1 MKYILL
7 LLVGALL
14 GAALTF
20 YIFVGAP
27 RMKQAQTGAPLQAP
41 EAAGDPPGTAVLTL
55 DEKFFDTLLTTIF
68 RDLSAPAFRL
78 AQMPKESQVAAMAAQ
93 PAGFSFVQ
101 AQEQQGG
108 GGGCTNQIVVAQ
120 EGGGVRTG
128 VSLKNGQVVAPL
140 AFSGSREVFGN
151 CMNFRGAADAQ
162 ITLYFKPEEQTLYG
176 QIEVTSVNLEGVSP
190 LASPFVTGFVQ
201 TAINQKV
208 NPLVL
213 MRGAQLSLNI
223 PVQASNGTLRAQA
236 KDVRSEVKDG
246 ALRLHVTYDFSGAR
260 AAALPPGAPPQS

>member
-41 EAAGDPPGTAVLTL
+41 EAAGDPPGTAILTL
-55 DEKFFDTLLTTIF
+55 DEKFFDTLLGTIF

-78 AQMPKESQVAAMAAQ
+78 AAMPKESQMARAQ
-93 PAGFSFVQ
+93 PSGFSFVL
-101 AQEQQGG
+101 AQE
-108 GGGCTNQIVVAQ
+108 GGCTNQIVVAQ

-128 VSLKNGQVVAPL
+128 VSLKDGQIVAPL
-140 AFSGSREVFGN
+140 AFSGSRELFGN
-151 CMNFRGAADAQ
+151 CMNFRGAAEAN
-162 ITLYFKPEEQTLYG
+162 ITLYFKPEEQTLFG
-176 QIEVTSVNLEGVSP
+176 QITVASVNLDGVSP
-190 LASPFVTGFVQ
+190 LASPLVTSFVQ

-213 MRGAQLSLNI
+213 MRGAQLSLNV
-223 PVQASNGTLRAQA
+223 PVQASNGTLKAQA
-236 KDVRSEVKDG
+236 RDVRSEVKDG

-260 AAALPPGAPPQS
+260 AADAPAPPNS

>member
-7 LLVGALL
+7 LVVGALL

-78 AQMPKESQVAAMAAQ
+78 AQMPKESQIASAQ
-93 PAGFSFVQ
+93 PAGFSYVQ
-101 AQEQQGG
+101 AQEQQQQ

-151 CMNFRGAADAQ
+151 CMNFRGAADAL

-260 AAALPPGAPPQS
+260 AATLSPGAPPQS

>member
-27 RMKQAQTGAPLQAP
+27 RMKQGQTGAPLQAP
-41 EAAGDPPGTAVLTL
+41 DAAGDPPGTAVLTL
-55 DEKFFDTLLTTIF
+55 DEKFFDTLLSTIF
-68 RDLSAPAFRL
+68 RDLNAPAFRL
-78 AQMPKESQVAAMAAQ
+78 AAMPKESLLASAQ
-93 PAGFSFVQ
+93 PAGFRFVQ
-101 AQEQQGG
+101 AQE
-108 GGGCTNQIVVAQ
+108 GGGCTNQIVIAQ

-128 VSLKNGQVVAPL
+128 VSLKNGQIVAPL

-176 QIEVTSVNLEGVSP
+176 QIEVTSVNLEGISP
-190 LASPFVTGFVQ
+190 LASPFITGFVQ

-223 PVQASNGTLRAQA
+223 PVQASSGTLRAQA

-246 ALRLHVTYDFSGAR
+246 GLRLHVTYDFSGAR
-260 AAALPPGAPPQS
+260 TAGSAPATPPQS

>member
-1 MKYILL
+1 
-7 LLVGALL
+7 LL

-41 EAAGDPPGTAVLTL
+41 DAAGDPPGTAVLTL
-55 DEKFFDTLLTTIF
+55 DEKFFDTLLSTIF
-68 RDLSAPAFRL
+68 RDLNAPAFRL
-78 AQMPKESQVAAMAAQ
+78 AAMPKETEMAAATQ
-93 PAGFSFVQ
+93 QQAGGFRFVQ
-101 AQEQQGG
+101 VQEG
-108 GGGCTNQIVVAQ
+108 GGGCQNQVVVAQ

-128 VSLKNGQVVAPL
+128 VSLKNGQIVAPL
-140 AFSGSREVFGN
+140 AFSGNYTVFGN
-151 CMNFRGAADAQ
+151 CMSFRGAAEAN
-162 ITLYFKPEEQTLYG
+162 INLYFKPEEQTLYG
-176 QIEVTSVNLEGVSP
+176 QITIAGVNLEGVSP

-213 MRGAQLSLNI
+213 MRGAQLSLNV

-260 AAALPPGAPPQS
+260 AAGQPGAPQTPQS

>member
-41 EAAGDPPGTAVLTL
+41 DAAGDPPGTAVLTL
-55 DEKFFDTLLTTIF
+55 DEKFFDTLLSTIF

-78 AQMPKESQVAAMAAQ
+78 ATMPKESQMATAAQ
-93 PAGFSFVQ
+93 PAGFRFVQ
-101 AQEQQGG
+101 AQEGG

-128 VSLKNGQVVAPL
+128 VSLKNGQIVAPL

-151 CMNFRGAADAQ
+151 CMNFSGAADAQ

-176 QIEVTSVNLEGVSP
+176 QIEVMSVNLEGISP
-190 LASPFVTGFVQ
+190 LASPFITGFVQ

-260 AAALPPGAPPQS
+260 GAGSAPAPPQS

>member
-41 EAAGDPPGTAVLTL
+41 DAAGDPPGTAVLTL
-55 DEKFFDTLLTTIF
+55 DEKFFDTLLSTIF

-78 AQMPKESQVAAMAAQ
+78 AAMPKESQIAAAAQ
-93 PAGFSFVQ
+93 TEGFRFVQ
-101 AQEQQGG
+101 AQEG

-128 VSLKNGQVVAPL
+128 VSLKNGQIMAPL

-176 QIEVTSVNLEGVSP
+176 QIEVTSVNLEGISP
-190 LASPFVTGFVQ
+190 LASPFITGFVQ

-246 ALRLHVTYDFSGAR
+246 GLRLHVTYDFSGAR
-260 AAALPPGAPPQS
+260 AAGGNGTPAPPQS

>member
-7 LLVGALL
+7 LLLGVLI

-55 DEKFFDTLLTTIF
+55 DEKFFDTLLSTIF
-68 RDLSAPAFRL
+68 RDLNAPAFRL
-78 AQMPKESQVAAMAAQ
+78 ATMPKESPVALAQ
-93 PAGFSFVQ
+93 PAGFQFVQ
-101 AQEQQGG
+101 AQE

-120 EGGGVRTG
+120 EGNGVRTG
-128 VSLKNGQVVAPL
+128 VGLKNGQIVAPL

-176 QIEVTSVNLEGVSP
+176 QIEVTSVNLDGVSP

-260 AAALPPGAPPQS
+260 AAGSAPAPPPQS

>member
-7 LLVGALL
+7 LLVGALV

-27 RMKQAQTGAPLQAP
+27 RMKQGQTGAPLQAP
-41 EAAGDPPGTAVLTL
+41 DAAGDPPGTAVLTL
-55 DEKFFDTLLTTIF
+55 DEKFFDTLLSTIF

-78 AQMPKESQVAAMAAQ
+78 ATMPKESQIATAAEQ
-93 PAGFSFVQ
+93 PLGFRFVQ
-101 AQEQQGG
+101 AQEG

-162 ITLYFKPEEQTLYG
+162 ITLHFKPEEQTLYG
-176 QIEVTSVNLEGVSP
+176 QIEVTAVNLEGISP
-190 LASPFVTGFVQ
+190 LASPFITGFVQ

-260 AAALPPGAPPQS
+260 AAGSAPVAPPPQS

>member
-7 LLVGALL
+7 LLVGVLL

-41 EAAGDPPGTAVLTL
+41 DAAGDPPGTAVLTL
-55 DEKFFDTLLTTIF
+55 DEKFFDTLLNTIF
-68 RDLSAPAFRL
+68 RDLNAPAFRL
-78 AQMPKESQVAAMAAQ
+78 AAMPKESRMALAPEQ
-93 PAGFSFVQ
+93 PQGFRFVR
-101 AQEQQGG
+101 AQEQQQQ
-108 GGGCTNQIVVAQ
+108 GGCTNQIVVAQ

-128 VSLKNGQVVAPL
+128 VSLKNGQIIAPL

-151 CMNFRGAADAQ
+151 CMNFRGAADAL

-260 AAALPPGAPPQS
+260 AALPPPGAPPQS

>member
-27 RMKQAQTGAPLQAP
+27 RMKQAQTGAPLQA
-41 EAAGDPPGTAVLTL
+41 AAGDPPGTAVLTL
-55 DEKFFDTLLTTIF
+55 DEKFFDTLLSTIF

-78 AQMPKESQVAAMAAQ
+78 ATLPKESQVAQAQ

-101 AQEQQGG
+101 AQEGG

-162 ITLYFKPEEQTLYG
+162 ITLHFKPEEQTLYG
-176 QIEVTSVNLEGVSP
+176 QIEVTAVNLEGISP
-190 LASPFVTGFVQ
+190 LASPFITGFVQ

-260 AAALPPGAPPQS
+260 AAGSGDAPATAAVPPQS

>member
-41 EAAGDPPGTAVLTL
+41 DAAGDPPGTAVLTL
-55 DEKFFDTLLTTIF
+55 DEKFFDTLLSTIF

-78 AQMPKESQVAAMAAQ
+78 ATMPKESQVASVQ
-93 PAGFSFVQ
+93 PQGFRFVQ
-101 AQEQQGG
+101 AQEQG

-120 EGGGVRTG
+120 EGNGVRTG
-128 VSLKNGQVVAPL
+128 VSLKNGQVIAPL

-162 ITLYFKPEEQTLYG
+162 ITLHFKPEEQTLYG
-176 QIEVTSVNLEGVSP
+176 QIEVTAVNLEGISP
-190 LASPFVTGFVQ
+190 LASPFITGFVQ

-260 AAALPPGAPPQS
+260 AAGSAPAPPQS

>member
-7 LLVGALL
+7 LLVGLLL

-41 EAAGDPPGTAVLTL
+41 DAAGDPPGTAVLTL
-55 DEKFFDTLLTTIF
+55 DEKFFDTLLSTIF

-78 AQMPKESQVAAMAAQ
+78 ATMPKESQVAAAQ
-93 PAGFSFVQ
+93 PAGFRFVQ
-101 AQEQQGG
+101 AQE
-108 GGGCTNQIVVAQ
+108 GGGCMNQIVVAQ
-120 EGGGVRTG
+120 EGNGVRTG
-128 VSLKNGQVVAPL
+128 VSLKNGQIVAPL

-151 CMNFRGAADAQ
+151 CMNFRGAADAN

-176 QIEVTSVNLEGVSP
+176 QIEVTSVNLEGISP
-190 LASPFVTGFVQ
+190 LASPFITGFVQ

-260 AAALPPGAPPQS
+260 GAGSAPAPPQS

>member
-7 LLVGALL
+7 LLVGVLI

-41 EAAGDPPGTAVLTL
+41 DAAGDPPGTAVLTL
-55 DEKFFDTLLTTIF
+55 DEKFFDTLLSTIF
-68 RDLSAPAFRL
+68 RDLNAPAFRL
-78 AQMPKESQVAAMAAQ
+78 AAVPKESEVASSMQ
-93 PAGFSFVQ
+93 PAGFRFVE
-101 AQEQQGG
+101 AQEGG

-128 VSLKNGQVVAPL
+128 VSLKNGQIVAPL

-176 QIEVTSVNLEGVSP
+176 QIEVTSVNLEGISP
-190 LASPFVTGFVQ
+190 LASPFITGFVQ

-236 KDVRSEVKDG
+236 KDVRSEVKEG

-260 AAALPPGAPPQS
+260 ASLPAAQPPQS

>member
-41 EAAGDPPGTAVLTL
+41 DAAGDPPGTAVLTL
-55 DEKFFDTLLTTIF
+55 DEKFFDTLLSTIF

-78 AQMPKESQVAAMAAQ
+78 ATMPKESQVASAQ

-101 AQEQQGG
+101 AQEGGGGG
-108 GGGCTNQIVVAQ
+108 GGGCTNQIVIAQ

-151 CMNFRGAADAQ
+151 CMNFRGAADAL

-176 QIEVTSVNLEGVSP
+176 QIEVTSVNLEGISP
-190 LASPFVTGFVQ
+190 LASPFITGFVQ

-236 KDVRSEVKDG
+236 KEVRSEVKDG
-246 ALRLHVTYDFSGAR
+246 GLRLHVTYDFSGAR
-260 AAALPPGAPPQS
+260 ASQPGTPPQS

>member
-41 EAAGDPPGTAVLTL
+41 DAAGDPPGTAVLTL
-55 DEKFFDTLLTTIF
+55 DEKFFDTLLSTIF
-68 RDLSAPAFRL
+68 RDLNAPAFRL
-78 AQMPKESQVAAMAAQ
+78 AAMPKESEIALAQ
-93 PAGFSFVQ
+93 PAGVRFVQ
-101 AQEQQGG
+101 VQE
-108 GGGCTNQIVVAQ
+108 GGCTNQVVLAQ

-128 VSLKNGQVVAPL
+128 VSLKNGQIIAPL
-140 AFSGSREVFGN
+140 AFSGSRALFGN
-151 CMNFRGAADAQ
+151 CMNFSGAAEANIQ
-162 ITLYFKPEEQTLYG
+162 LYFKPEEQTLYG
-176 QIEVTSVNLEGVSP
+176 QITISSVNLDNVSP
-190 LASPFVTGFVQ
+190 LASPFITGFVQ

-208 NPLVL
+208 NPLVI
-213 MRGAQLSLNI
+213 MRGAQLSLNV
-223 PVQASNGTLRAQA
+223 PVQASNGTLKAQA

-260 AAALPPGAPPQS
+260 AAAPHPAPPQS

>member
-7 LLVGALL
+7 LVVGVLL

-78 AQMPKESQVAAMAAQ
+78 AQMPKESQVAATAQ
-93 PAGFSFVQ
+93 PAGFSYVQ
-101 AQEQQGG
+101 AQEQQG

-260 AAALPPGAPPQS
+260 AALPPGAPPQS

>member
-55 DEKFFDTLLTTIF
+55 DEKFFDTLLGTIF

-78 AQMPKESQVAAMAAQ
+78 AAMPKEMPVAGAQ
-93 PAGFSFVQ
+93 PGLFFVQ
-101 AQEQQGG
+101 AQEG
-108 GGGCTNQIVVAQ
+108 GGGCTNQVVLAQ
-120 EGGGVRTG
+120 EGSGARTT
-128 VSLKNGQVVAPL
+128 VSLKNGEIIAPL
-140 AFSGSREVFGN
+140 AFSGSYNVFGN
-151 CMNFRGAADAQ
+151 CMNFRGAAESN

-176 QIEVTSVNLEGVSP
+176 QITISSVNLDNISP
-190 LASPFVTGFVQ
+190 LASPLVTSFVQ

-213 MRGAQLSLNI
+213 MRGAQLSLNV
-223 PVQASNGTLRAQA
+223 PVQASNGTLKAQA
-236 KDVRSEVKDG
+236 KDVRAEIKDG

-260 AAALPPGAPPQS
+260 AAGDAPAPPQS

>member
-20 YIFVGAP
+20 YIFVGAS
-27 RMKQAQTGAPLQAP
+27 RMKQSQTGAPLQAP
-41 EAAGDPPGTAVLTL
+41 DAAGDPPGTAVLTL

-68 RDLSAPAFRL
+68 RDLNAPAFRL
-78 AQMPKESQVAAMAAQ
+78 ATMPKESPVALAQ
-93 PAGFSFVQ
+93 PAGFRFVQ
-101 AQEQQGG
+101 AQEGGAG
-108 GGGCTNQIVVAQ
+108 GGGCPNQVVVSQ

-128 VSLKNGQVVAPL
+128 VSLRNGQIVAPL
-140 AFSGSREVFGN
+140 AFDGSREVFGN
-151 CMNFRGAADAQ
+151 CMNFRGAAEAN
-162 ITLYFKPEEQTLYG
+162 ITLYFKADEQTLYG
-176 QIEVTSVNLEGVSP
+176 QIEVVSVNLEGVSP

-213 MRGAQLSLNI
+213 MRGAQLSLNV

-236 KDVRSEVKDG
+236 REVRSEVKDG

-260 AAALPPGAPPQS
+260 GAGSAPAAPQS

>member
-7 LLVGALL
+7 LLVGALI

-20 YIFVGAP
+20 YIFVGAS
-27 RMKQAQTGAPLQAP
+27 RMKQSQTGAPLQAP
-41 EAAGDPPGTAVLTL
+41 DAAGDPPGTAVLTL

-78 AQMPKESQVAAMAAQ
+78 ATMPKESPIAMAQ

-101 AQEQQGG
+101 AQEG
-108 GGGCTNQIVVAQ
+108 GGGCTNQVVVAQ

-128 VSLKNGQVVAPL
+128 VSLKNGQIVAPL

-151 CMNFRGAADAQ
+151 CMNFRGAAEANV
-162 ITLYFKPEEQTLYG
+162 TLYFKADEQTLYG
-176 QIEVTSVNLEGVSP
+176 QIEVVSVNLEGVSP

-213 MRGAQLSLNI
+213 MRGAQLSLNV

-236 KDVRSEVKDG
+236 KEVRSEVKDG

-260 AAALPPGAPPQS
+260 AALPGAPPQS

>member
-7 LLVGALL
+7 LLVGALI

-41 EAAGDPPGTAVLTL
+41 DAAGDPPGTAVLTL
-55 DEKFFDTLLTTIF
+55 DEKFFDTLLSTIF
-68 RDLSAPAFRL
+68 RDLNAPAFRL
-78 AQMPKESQVAAMAAQ
+78 AAMPKESQVASAAQ
-93 PAGFSFVQ
+93 TGGFSFVQ
-101 AQEQQGG
+101 AQEGG

-128 VSLKNGQVVAPL
+128 VSLKDGQIVAPL

-176 QIEVTSVNLEGVSP
+176 QIEVRSVNLEGISP
-190 LASPFVTGFVQ
+190 LASPFITGFVQ

-260 AAALPPGAPPQS
+260 GAGGSGAPAPSQS

>member
-14 GAALTF
+14 GGALAF

-41 EAAGDPPGTAVLTL
+41 DAAGDPPGTAVLTL
-55 DEKFFDTLLTTIF
+55 DEKFFDTLLGTIF

-78 AQMPKESQVAAMAAQ
+78 AAMPREMPLAASQPNV
-93 PAGFSFVQ
+93 FFVQ
-101 AQEQQGG
+101 AQE
-108 GGGCTNQIVVAQ
+108 GGCTNQVVLAQ
-120 EGGGVRTG
+120 EGSGARTT
-128 VSLKNGQVVAPL
+128 VSLKNGQIVAPL
-140 AFSGSREVFGN
+140 AFSGSYSVFGN
-151 CMNFRGAADAQ
+151 CMNFRGAAESN

-176 QIEVTSVNLEGVSP
+176 QITISSVNLDNISP
-190 LASPFVTGFVQ
+190 LASPLVTSFVL

-213 MRGAQLSLNI
+213 MRGAQLSLNV
-223 PVQASNGTLRAQA
+223 PVQASNGTLKAQA

-260 AAALPPGAPPQS
+260 AAGNAPAPPQS